1 MQKHFSIH
9 VSGKVQGVFFRAS
22 TQEKAREFSI
32 VGFVRNEADGSV
44 FIEAEGTA
52 ENVEKFISWC
62 RQGPRS
68 AEVISCEIKPGEV
81 KGYSGFVI
89 QR

>member
-22 TQEKAREFSI
+22 TQEKANELSI
-32 VGFVRNEADGSV
+32 KGFVRNERDGSV
-44 FIEAEGTA
+44 FIEAEG
-52 ENVEKFISWC
+52 EEDQLRSFIEWC
-62 RQGPRS
+62 RQGPRM
-68 AEVISCEIKPGEV
+68 AQVTSCKIEEGPLQH
-81 KGYSGFVI
+81 YPSFTI